1 LSQQTLGDIMIGKLA
16 WYDIPV
22 LDMDRACKFYSEI
35 FQIDIEQQGAGE
47 YKMGIFQTEKASG
60 ALVSGPVLTPSK
72 LGFLPY
78 FSGGEDLN
86 NILMRV
92 EPAGGKV
99 EVPKTSLGGHGFYAI
114 FHDREGNRL
123 GLHSSK

>member
-1 LSQQTLGDIMIGKLA
+1 MIGKLA

-35 FQIDIEQQGAGE
+35 FQIEIQQEAAGD
-47 YKMGIFQTEKASG
+47 YKMGIFQTAGATG
-60 ALVSGPVLTPSK
+60 ALVLGPDLLPSTT
-72 LGFLPY
+72 GFLPY
-78 FSGGEDLN
+78 FTGGEDLN

-99 EVPKTSLGGHGFYAI
+99 ELAKSSLQEHGFYAI
-114 FHDREGNRL
+114 FYDTEGNKL

>member
-1 LSQQTLGDIMIGKLA
+1 MIGKLD

-35 FQIDIEQQGAGE
+35 FQFDIKQDAAGE
-47 YKMGIFQTEKASG
+47 YKMGLFQTEEATG
-60 ALVSGPVLTPSK
+60 ALVQGPNLTPSK
-72 LGFLPY
+72 IGFLPY

-86 NILMRV
+86 NILLRI

-99 EVPKTSLGGHGFYAI
+99 ELIKTSLGAHGYYAI
-114 FHDREGNRL
+114 FHDTEGNRL
-123 GLHSSK
+123 GLHSPK

>member
-1 LSQQTLGDIMIGKLA
+1 MIGKLD

-35 FQIDIEQQGAGE
+35 FQINIQRQEAGE
-47 YKMGIFQTEKASG
+47 YKMGIFQTEEATG
-60 ALVSGPVLTPSK
+60 ALVFGPELTPSQT
-72 LGFLPY
+72 GFLPY

-92 EPAGGKV
+92 EVAGGKI
-99 EVPKTSLGGHGFYAI
+99 ETSKTSLEGHGYYAI
-114 FHDREGNRL
+114 FYDTEGNKL